1 MSNQDKIELQI
12 VLKRAK
18 YVLVSC
24 MMLALVIVLLL
35 IFKV

>member
-1 MSNQDKIELQI
+1 MGKEDKTELQI